1 MADGLVQKF
10 IDNLSRIFFIS
21 SKTLEQFE
29 RHAFLI
35 KELLTIYTAFPLE
48 LSRFLFSDTWTF
60 LQQTML
66 DTTHEMLSSTS
77 PFALDSVAPT
87 NNVADIMLQVPY
99 RLC

>member
-1 MADGLVQKF
+1 
-10 IDNLSRIFFIS
+10 
-21 SKTLEQFE
+21 LEQFE

-35 KELLTIYTAFPLE
+35 KELLNIYVTFPLE

-66 DTTHEMLSSTS
+66 DTTHEMLNSTS

-87 NNVADIMLQVPY
+87 NNVADTMLQVRFQRVFPVVPVHAGMTWILT
-99 RLC
+99 RSVM